1 MGVEPAPEEQTLP
14 ESSGRHLGGKQCV
27 YPQSACHGKRVVLNQ
42 VSSEAVQGIQYE
54 IGFWK
59 SCRMHI
65 QVSETVDPQCVP
77 VEDEDMTEASVPAAQ
92 DNGERRITD
101 LKTQKTKSTLLNKLT
116 WIKFC
121 FFSFS

>member
-54 IGFWK
+54 VGFLK

-101 LKTQKTKSTLLNKLT
+101 
-116 WIKFC
+116 
-121 FFSFS
+121 